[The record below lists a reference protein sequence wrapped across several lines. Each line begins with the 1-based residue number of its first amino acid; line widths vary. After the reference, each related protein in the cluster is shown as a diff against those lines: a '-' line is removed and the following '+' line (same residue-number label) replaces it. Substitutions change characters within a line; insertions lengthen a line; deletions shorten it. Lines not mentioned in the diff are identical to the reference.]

1 MSLSIRM
8 SAATNKPKPNLDRV
22 IKNNKRLK
30 SAAHAQNKHRKT
42 HRVALDEL
50 DTFIELVD
58 EAMDAMNDTRIEL
71 EKTQEKLYELYDF
84 CGEVPFDDSCDY

>member
-1 MSLSIRM
+1 MSLTIRM

-22 IKNNKRLK
+22 IKNNKRLRLASHSQK
-30 SAAHAQNKHRKT
+30 RHRKT

-50 DTFIELVD
+50 DTFLELVD

>member
-1 MSLSIRM
+1 MS
-8 SAATNKPKPNLDRV
+8 ATNKPHIDKV
-22 IKNNKRLK
+22 IKNNKRIK
-30 SAAHAQNKHRKT
+30 SAFHSRKLNRNT

-71 EKTQEKLYELYDF
+71 EKTKEKLYELYDF
-84 CGEVPFDDSCDY
+84 CGEVPLDESCDY

>member
-1 MSLSIRM
+1 M
-8 SAATNKPKPNLDRV
+8 SATPNKSHIDKV
-22 IKNNKRLK
+22 IKSNKRLK
-30 SAAHAQNKHRKT
+30 SAFNTRKANRNT

-58 EAMDAMNDTRIEL
+58 EAMDAMNDTRLEL

-84 CGEVPFDDSCDY
+84 CGEVPLDESCDY

>member
-8 SAATNKPKPNLDRV
+8 SATPNKPHIDKV
-22 IKNNKRLK
+22 IKSNKRLK
-30 SAAHAQNKHRKT
+30 SAFHSRKSNRNT
-42 HRVALDEL
+42 HRVALDGL
-50 DTFIELVD
+50 DSFLELVD

-84 CGEVPFDDSCDY
+84 CGEVPMDDSCDY

>member
-8 SAATNKPKPNLDRV
+8 SATPNKPNIDKV

-30 SAAHAQNKHRKT
+30 SAFHSRKLNRNT

-50 DTFIELVD
+50 DTFLGLVD